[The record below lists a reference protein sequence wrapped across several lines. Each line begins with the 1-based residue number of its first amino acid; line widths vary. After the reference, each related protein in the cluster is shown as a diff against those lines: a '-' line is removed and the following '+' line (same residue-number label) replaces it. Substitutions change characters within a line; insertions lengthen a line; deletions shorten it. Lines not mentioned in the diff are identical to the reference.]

1 MPIFLEIMFYVLP
14 ILLGAQRSELDEG
27 PNCLIDWRQISV
39 KTFSYISYLADALME
54 YFVEG
59 SAPLRLWK

>member
-1 MPIFLEIMFYVLP
+1 MPIFFEIMFYVLP
-14 ILLGAQRSELDEG
+14 ILYWVSQRSELDER
-27 PNCLIDWRQISV
+27 PNRLIDWRQISV

-59 SAPLRLWK
+59 SALH